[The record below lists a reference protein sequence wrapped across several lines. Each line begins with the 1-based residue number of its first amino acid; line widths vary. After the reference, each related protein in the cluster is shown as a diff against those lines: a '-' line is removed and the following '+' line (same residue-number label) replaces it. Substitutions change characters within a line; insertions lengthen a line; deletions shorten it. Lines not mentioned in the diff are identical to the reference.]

1 MTEAPF
7 EIWVGNLAAY
17 TEGRLVG
24 EWIPL
29 PQKEERLDEAIA
41 KISRDGKDEIMI
53 MDYSIE
59 SNCRFMRNYIK
70 EWDDVK
76 ELNTI
81 ARLIGDEEHRKVEA
95 YLENDSGLSLLEV
108 ANLFMQ
114 EDEISFY
121 PYEFEGSDNLAVMDT
136 LSDEEKMGYTILES
150 NMELK
155 KQLESMQIDGVS
167 VLDYINVEAIDRDYS
182 FNNATL
188 YEDGYYNMSENGL
201 DLKLYTMKE
210 IEEEIA
216 EREQSAEEKKEEEET
231 QEEEIKEG
239 TIKEKVQHKI
249 TEKAPSL

>member
-41 KISRDGKDEIMI
+41 KISRNRKDEIII
-53 MDYSIE
+53 MDYSIR
-59 SNCRFMRNYIK
+59 SNCRFMRSYIN
-70 EWDDVK
+70 EWDNVK

-81 ARLIGDEEHRKVEA
+81 ARLIGDEAHRKVEA
-95 YLENDSGLSLLEV
+95 YLENDSGLSLLEI

-121 PYEFEGSDNLAVMDT
+121 PYEFEGSDNMEVMDI
-136 LSDEEKMGYTILES
+136 LSNEEKMGYTILES

-155 KQLESMQIDGVS
+155 NQLESMQIDGAS
-167 VLDYINVEAIDRDYS
+167 VLGYLDVGAIGRDYS

-188 YEDGYYNMSENGL
+188 YEDGYYNMSENRL

-216 EREQSAEEKKEEEET
+216 EREQSAEEKKEEET

>member
-41 KISRDGKDEIMI
+41 KISRNRKDEIMI
-53 MDYSIE
+53 MDYSIR
-59 SNCRFMRNYIK
+59 SNCRFMKDYIN

-95 YLENDSGLSLLEV
+95 YLESDSGLSLLEI

-114 EDEISFY
+114 EDEIPFY
-121 PYEFEGSDNLAVMDT
+121 PYEFEGSDNLKVMYT
-136 LSDEEKMGYTILES
+136 LSNEKKMGYTILES
-150 NMELK
+150 DMELK
-155 KQLESMQIDGVS
+155 NQLESMQIDGVS
-167 VLDYINVEAIDRDYS
+167 VLSYLDVEAIGRDYS
-182 FNNATL
+182 YNNATL
-188 YEDGYYNMSENGL
+188 YEDGYYNMSENRL

>member
-41 KISRDGKDEIMI
+41 KISKNRKDEIII
-53 MDYSIE
+53 MDYSIR
-59 SNCRFMRNYIK
+59 SNCRFMRSYIN
-70 EWDDVK
+70 EWDNVK

-81 ARLIGDEEHRKVEA
+81 ARLIGDEAHRKVEA
-95 YLENDSGLSLLEV
+95 YLENDSGLSLLEI

-121 PYEFEGSDNLAVMDT
+121 PYEFEGSDNMEVMDI
-136 LSDEEKMGYTILES
+136 LSNEEKMGYTILES

-155 KQLESMQIDGVS
+155 KQLESMQIHGAS
-167 VLDYINVEAIDRDYS
+167 VLGYLDVGAIGRDYS
-182 FNNATL
+182 YNNATL
-188 YEDGYYNMSENGL
+188 YEDGYYNMSENEL
-201 DLKLYTMKE
+201 NLKLYTMKE

-216 EREQSAEEKKEEEET
+216 EREQSAEEKKEEET

>member
-41 KISRDGKDEIMI
+41 KISRNRKDEIMI
-53 MDYSIE
+53 MDYSIR
-59 SNCRFMRNYIK
+59 SNCRFMRSYIN
-70 EWDDVK
+70 EWDNVK

-95 YLENDSGLSLLEV
+95 YLENDSGLSLLEI

-121 PYEFEGSDNLAVMDT
+121 PYEFEGSNNPDIMNE
-136 LSDEEKMGYTILES
+136 LSDEEKMGYTLVERDI
-150 NMELK
+150 ELK
-155 KQLESMQIDGVS
+155 NRLEEMTVGGMT
-167 VLDYINVEAIDRDYS
+167 VLDYLDVGAIGRNYS
-182 FNNATL
+182 LSGYATL
-188 YEDGYYNMSENGL
+188 YENGYYNLSESGP
-201 DLKLYTMKE
+201 DLHHYTMEE
-210 IEEEIA
+210 IAEEIA
-216 EREQSAEEKKEEEET
+216 EREQSAEEKKEEET